1 MKKTLSK
8 VGSVK
13 SIRRYPVKGMRGED
27 LDSAIISKTGI
38 PHDRNY
44 AFIDKNATN
53 KTFPYFTPRLRSEM
67 LLFVPHISKGGRV
80 SVRTPEEKEY
90 SIDDPF
96 FKKLLE
102 ERFRYELELR
112 YDRAGCY
119 DTKPISI
126 FGLPTLR
133 ELSKELGTLEKERFR
148 ANLYPE
154 WDSGEPFFEDSLV
167 GKSVQVGSAILDVVK
182 KNSRCVVPTLD
193 PYTAKASPRIQE
205 FIIEERDSYVGV
217 YATIQKEGGI
227 KVGDDIFVIQDN
239 SRQTNLN

>member
-1 MKKTLSK
+1 MKAAIK

-27 LDSAIISKTGI
+27 LDSAFISKTGI

-53 KTFPYFTPRLRSEM
+53 LEFPYFTPRLRNEM
-67 LLFVPHISKGGRV
+67 LLFVPEISQSGRV
-80 SVRTPEEKEY
+80 SVKTPENKAEF

-96 FKKLLE
+96 FKRFLE
-102 ERFRYELELR
+102 ERFGHELELR
-112 YDRAGCY
+112 YDRSGCY

-133 ELSKELGTLEKERFR
+133 ELSKDLGTLEKERFR
-148 ANLYPE
+148 ANIYVE

-167 GKSVQVGSAILDVVK
+167 GKSIRIGSAILDVVK
-182 KNSRCVVPTLD
+182 KNSRCAVPTLD
-193 PYTAKASPRIQE
+193 PNTAKASPKIQK
-205 FIIEERDSYVGV
+205 FIIETRDSYVGV
-217 YATIQKEGGI
+217 YAIVQKEGSI
-227 KVGDDIFVIQDN
+227 NIGDDIFLIQDSSQN
-239 SRQTNLN
+239 KS

>member
-1 MKKTLSK
+1 MKATITK

-27 LDSAIISKTGI
+27 LNSAFISKTGI

-44 AFIDKNATN
+44 AFVDKNATN
-53 KTFPYFTPRLRSEM
+53 REFPWFTPRLRNEM
-67 LLFVPHISKGGRV
+67 LLFVPEISNSGRV
-80 SVRTPEEKEY
+80 SVKTPEDKEY

-96 FKKLLE
+96 FKKFLE
-102 ERFRYELELR
+102 ERFLYELELR
-112 YDRAGCY
+112 YDRSGCY

-133 ELSKELGTLEKERFR
+133 ELSKDLGPLEKERFR
-148 ANLYPE
+148 ANIYPE

-167 GKSVQVGSAILDVVK
+167 GKSIRIGSAILDVVK

-193 PYTAKASPRIQE
+193 PNTAKASPKIQE
-205 FIIEERDSYVGV
+205 FIIEKRDSYVGV
-217 YATIQKEGGI
+217 YATIQKEGEI
-227 KVGDDIFVIQDN
+227 KVDDDIFVLQGN